1 MKKSLLGLIV
11 FLFLLNF
18 IFCRN
23 KVIIKEL
30 MVNEWVV
37 NFNVDEVVM
46 IVLFSEDI
54 VIFKINIDEYI
65 LIVKNDLEKV
75 GEELGK

>member
-11 FLFLLNF
+11 FLFLLIF

-65 LIVKNDLEKV
+65 LIVKNELEKV